1 MGLSARA
8 ESVSCAVKI
17 TPPKMN
23 APVSTLLESKST
35 TVFSVPVTVTV
46 SEAVQEMNR
55 RKIGSV
61 LVMEGGVLV
70 GIFTERDVLMRVVA
84 ADRDPKTT
92 PVAHVMTRSPV
103 TIHSSMTI
111 EDVMDLHSGK
121 HFRHL
126 PVVENGRVIGMISVR
141 DILRWLSEANS
152 RKADQLEDFIES
164 GRCVT

>member
-1 MGLSARA
+1 
-8 ESVSCAVKI
+8 
-17 TPPKMN
+17 MN
-23 APVSTLLESKST
+23 APVSTLLESKTT

-111 EDVMDLHSGK
+111 EEVMDLHSGK

-141 DILRWLSEANS
+141 DILRWLAEANS
-152 RKADQLEDFIES
+152 KKADQLEDFIES
-164 GRCVT
+164 GNCVS

>member
-1 MGLSARA
+1 
-8 ESVSCAVKI
+8 
-17 TPPKMN
+17 MN

-35 TVFSVPVTVTV
+35 TVFSVSVTVTV
-46 SEAVQEMNR
+46 AEAVQEMNR

-103 TIHSSMTI
+103 TIHSSMTV
-111 EDVMDLHSGK
+111 EEVMDLHSGK

-126 PVVENGRVIGMISVR
+126 PVVENGRVIGIISVR
-141 DILRWLSEANS
+141 DILRWLADANS
-152 RKADQLEDFIES
+152 KKADQLEEFIES

>member
-1 MGLSARA
+1 
-8 ESVSCAVKI
+8 
-17 TPPKMN
+17 MN
-23 APVSTLLESKST
+23 APVSILLESKST
-35 TVFSVPVTVTV
+35 TVFSVSVTVTV
-46 SEAVQEMNR
+46 AEAVQEMNR

-111 EDVMDLHSGK
+111 EEVMDLHSGK

-126 PVVENGRVIGMISVR
+126 PVVENGRVIGIISVR
-141 DILRWLSEANS
+141 DILRWLAEANS
-152 RKADQLEDFIES
+152 KKADQLEDFIES
-164 GRCVT
+164 GKCVM

>member
-1 MGLSARA
+1 
-8 ESVSCAVKI
+8 
-17 TPPKMN
+17 MN

-84 ADRDPKTT
+84 ADRDPKNT

-103 TIHSSMTI
+103 TIPSSMTI
-111 EDVMDLHSGK
+111 EEVMDMHSGK

-141 DILRWLSEANS
+141 DILRWLAEANS
-152 RKADQLEDFIES
+152 KKADQLEDFIES
-164 GRCVT
+164 GNCVT

>member
-1 MGLSARA
+1 
-8 ESVSCAVKI
+8 
-17 TPPKMN
+17 MN

-35 TVFSVPVTVTV
+35 TVFFVPVTVTV

-84 ADRDPKTT
+84 ADRDPKST

-103 TIHSSMTI
+103 TIPSSMTI
-111 EDVMDLHSGK
+111 EEVMDLHSGK

-141 DILRWLSEANS
+141 DILRWLAEANS
-152 RKADQLEDFIES
+152 KKADQLEDFIES
-164 GRCVT
+164 GNCVT

>member
-1 MGLSARA
+1 
-8 ESVSCAVKI
+8 
-17 TPPKMN
+17 MN
-23 APVSTLLESKST
+23 APVSTLLESKTT

-111 EDVMDLHSGK
+111 EEVMDLHSGK

-141 DILRWLSEANS
+141 DILRWLADANS

>member
-1 MGLSARA
+1 
-8 ESVSCAVKI
+8 
-17 TPPKMN
+17 MN

-35 TVFSVPVTVTV
+35 TVFSVSVTVTV
-46 SEAVQEMNR
+46 AEAVHEMNR

-84 ADRDPKTT
+84 ADRDPKIT

-111 EDVMDLHSGK
+111 EEVMDLHSGK

>member
-1 MGLSARA
+1 
-8 ESVSCAVKI
+8 
-17 TPPKMN
+17 MN

-103 TIHSSMTI
+103 TIPSSMTI
-111 EDVMDLHSGK
+111 EEVMDLHSGK

-141 DILRWLSEANS
+141 DILRWLAEANS
-152 RKADQLEDFIES
+152 KKADQLEDFIES
-164 GRCVT
+164 GNCVT

>member
-1 MGLSARA
+1 
-8 ESVSCAVKI
+8 
-17 TPPKMN
+17 MN

-111 EDVMDLHSGK
+111 EEVMDLHSGK

-152 RKADQLEDFIES
+152 KKADQLEDFIES

>member
-1 MGLSARA
+1 
-8 ESVSCAVKI
+8 
-17 TPPKMN
+17 MN

-35 TVFSVPVTVTV
+35 TVFSVSVTVTV
-46 SEAVQEMNR
+46 AEAVHEMNR

-103 TIHSSMTI
+103 TIPSSMTI
-111 EDVMDLHSGK
+111 EEVMDLHSGK

-141 DILRWLSEANS
+141 DILRWLAEANS

>member
-1 MGLSARA
+1 
-8 ESVSCAVKI
+8 
-17 TPPKMN
+17 MN

-111 EDVMDLHSGK
+111 EEVMDMHSGK

-141 DILRWLSEANS
+141 DILRWLAEANS
-152 RKADQLEDFIES
+152 KKADQLEDFIES
-164 GRCVT
+164 GKCVT

>member
-1 MGLSARA
+1 
-8 ESVSCAVKI
+8 
-17 TPPKMN
+17 MN

-111 EDVMDLHSGK
+111 EEVMDLHSGK

-126 PVVENGRVIGMISVR
+126 PVVENGRVISMISVR
-141 DILRWLSEANS
+141 DILRWLSDANS

-164 GRCVT
+164 GRCVS

>member
-1 MGLSARA
+1 
-8 ESVSCAVKI
+8 
-17 TPPKMN
+17 MN
-23 APVSTLLESKST
+23 APVSTLLESKTT

-61 LVMEGGVLV
+61 LVMESGVLV

-84 ADRDPKTT
+84 ADRDPKNT

-103 TIHSSMTI
+103 TIPSSMTI
-111 EDVMDLHSGK
+111 EEVMDMHSGK

-141 DILRWLSEANS
+141 DILRWLAEANS
-152 RKADQLEDFIES
+152 KKADQLEDFIES
-164 GRCVT
+164 GNCVT

>member
-1 MGLSARA
+1 
-8 ESVSCAVKI
+8 
-17 TPPKMN
+17 MN
-23 APVSTLLESKST
+23 APVSTLLESKTT

-46 SEAVQEMNR
+46 AEAVQEMNR

-84 ADRDPKTT
+84 ADRDPKST

-111 EDVMDLHSGK
+111 EEVMDMHSGK

-141 DILRWLSEANS
+141 DILRWLSDANS

-164 GRCVT
+164 GRCIT

>member
-1 MGLSARA
+1 
-8 ESVSCAVKI
+8 
-17 TPPKMN
+17 MN

-35 TVFSVPVTVTV
+35 TVFSVSVTVTV
-46 SEAVQEMNR
+46 AEAVHEMNR

-103 TIHSSMTI
+103 TIPSSMTI
-111 EDVMDLHSGK
+111 EEVMDLHSGK

>member
-1 MGLSARA
+1 
-8 ESVSCAVKI
+8 
-17 TPPKMN
+17 MN

-103 TIHSSMTI
+103 TIPSSMTI
-111 EDVMDLHSGK
+111 EEVMDLHSGK

-141 DILRWLSEANS
+141 DILRWLAEANS
-152 RKADQLEDFIES
+152 KKADQLEDFIES

>member
-1 MGLSARA
+1 
-8 ESVSCAVKI
+8 
-17 TPPKMN
+17 MN

-84 ADRDPKTT
+84 ADRDPKAT

-103 TIHSSMTI
+103 TIPSSMTI
-111 EDVMDLHSGK
+111 EEVMDLHSGK

-141 DILRWLSEANS
+141 DILRWLAEANS
-152 RKADQLEDFIES
+152 KKADQLEDFIES
-164 GRCVT
+164 GNCVT

>member
-1 MGLSARA
+1 
-8 ESVSCAVKI
+8 
-17 TPPKMN
+17 MN

-84 ADRDPKTT
+84 ADRDPKAT

-103 TIHSSMTI
+103 TIPSSMTI
-111 EDVMDLHSGK
+111 EEVMDLHSGK

-141 DILRWLSEANS
+141 DILRWLAEANS

>member
-1 MGLSARA
+1 
-8 ESVSCAVKI
+8 
-17 TPPKMN
+17 MN

-111 EDVMDLHSGK
+111 EEVMDLHSGK

-141 DILRWLSEANS
+141 DILRWLAEANS
-152 RKADQLEDFIES
+152 KKADQLEDFIES
-164 GRCVT
+164 GKCVT

>member
-1 MGLSARA
+1 
-8 ESVSCAVKI
+8 
-17 TPPKMN
+17 MN
-23 APVSTLLESKST
+23 APVSTLLESKTT

-84 ADRDPKTT
+84 AERDPKTT
-92 PVAHVMTRSPV
+92 PVAHVMTRSPI
-103 TIHSSMTI
+103 TIPSSMTV
-111 EDVMDLHSGK
+111 EEVMDLHSGK

-141 DILRWLSEANS
+141 DILRWLADANS

>member
-1 MGLSARA
+1 
-8 ESVSCAVKI
+8 
-17 TPPKMN
+17 MN

-84 ADRDPKTT
+84 ADRDPKAT

-103 TIHSSMTI
+103 TIPSSMTI
-111 EDVMDLHSGK
+111 EEVMDMHSGK

-141 DILRWLSEANS
+141 DILRWLAEANS
-152 RKADQLEDFIES
+152 KKADQLEDFIES
-164 GRCVT
+164 GNCVT

>member
-1 MGLSARA
+1 
-8 ESVSCAVKI
+8 
-17 TPPKMN
+17 MN

-92 PVAHVMTRSPV
+92 PVTHVMTRSPV

-111 EDVMDLHSGK
+111 EEVMDMHSGK

-141 DILRWLSEANS
+141 DILRWLSDANS

>member
-1 MGLSARA
+1 
-8 ESVSCAVKI
+8 
-17 TPPKMN
+17 MN
-23 APVSTLLESKST
+23 APVSTLLESKTT

-61 LVMEGGVLV
+61 LVMESGVLV

-103 TIHSSMTI
+103 TIPSSMTI
-111 EDVMDLHSGK
+111 EEVMDLHSGK

-141 DILRWLSEANS
+141 DILRWLAEANS
-152 RKADQLEDFIES
+152 KKADQLEDFIES
-164 GRCVT
+164 GNCVT

>member
-1 MGLSARA
+1 
-8 ESVSCAVKI
+8 
-17 TPPKMN
+17 MN

-92 PVAHVMTRSPV
+92 PVAHVMTRSPI

-111 EDVMDLHSGK
+111 EEVMDLHSGK

-141 DILRWLSEANS
+141 DILRWLSDANS

-164 GRCVT
+164 GRCVS

>member
-1 MGLSARA
+1 
-8 ESVSCAVKI
+8 
-17 TPPKMN
+17 MN
-23 APVSTLLESKST
+23 APVSTLLESKTT

-84 ADRDPKTT
+84 AERDPKTT
-92 PVAHVMTRSPV
+92 PVAHVMTRSPI
-103 TIHSSMTI
+103 TIPSSMTV
-111 EDVMDLHSGK
+111 EEVMDLHSGK

-141 DILRWLSEANS
+141 DILRWLAEANS
-152 RKADQLEDFIES
+152 KKADQLEDFIES
-164 GRCVT
+164 GNCVS

>member
-1 MGLSARA
+1 
-8 ESVSCAVKI
+8 
-17 TPPKMN
+17 MN

-46 SEAVQEMNR
+46 SEAVHEMNR

-103 TIHSSMTI
+103 TIPSSMTI
-111 EDVMDLHSGK
+111 EEVMDMHSGK

-141 DILRWLSEANS
+141 DILRWLAEANS
-152 RKADQLEDFIES
+152 KKADQLEDFIES
-164 GRCVT
+164 GNCVT

>member
-1 MGLSARA
+1 
-8 ESVSCAVKI
+8 
-17 TPPKMN
+17 MN

-111 EDVMDLHSGK
+111 EEVMDLHSGK

-164 GRCVT
+164 GRCVS

>member
-1 MGLSARA
+1 
-8 ESVSCAVKI
+8 
-17 TPPKMN
+17 MN

-103 TIHSSMTI
+103 TIPSSMTI
-111 EDVMDLHSGK
+111 EEVMDLHSGK

-126 PVVENGRVIGMISVR
+126 PVVENGRVIGIISVR
-141 DILRWLSEANS
+141 DILRWLAEANS
-152 RKADQLEDFIES
+152 KKADQLEIFIES
-164 GRCVT
+164 GNCVT

>member
-1 MGLSARA
+1 
-8 ESVSCAVKI
+8 
-17 TPPKMN
+17 MN
-23 APVSTLLESKST
+23 APVSTLLESKSA

-103 TIHSSMTI
+103 TIPSSMTI
-111 EDVMDLHSGK
+111 EEVMDMHSGK

-141 DILRWLSEANS
+141 DILRWLAEANS
-152 RKADQLEDFIES
+152 KKADQLEDFIES
-164 GRCVT
+164 GNCVT

>member
-1 MGLSARA
+1 
-8 ESVSCAVKI
+8 
-17 TPPKMN
+17 MN
-23 APVSTLLESKST
+23 APVSTLLESKSA

-103 TIHSSMTI
+103 TIPSSMTI
-111 EDVMDLHSGK
+111 EEVMDLHSGK

-141 DILRWLSEANS
+141 DILRWLAEANS
-152 RKADQLEDFIES
+152 KKADQLEDFIES

>member
-1 MGLSARA
+1 
-8 ESVSCAVKI
+8 
-17 TPPKMN
+17 MN
-23 APVSTLLESKST
+23 APVSTLLESKTT

-61 LVMEGGVLV
+61 LVMESGVLV

-92 PVAHVMTRSPV
+92 PVAHVMTRSPI
-103 TIHSSMTI
+103 TIPSSMTV
-111 EDVMDLHSGK
+111 EEVMDLHSGK

-141 DILRWLSEANS
+141 DILRWLAEANS
-152 RKADQLEDFIES
+152 KKADQLEDFIES
-164 GRCVT
+164 GNCVS

>member
-1 MGLSARA
+1 
-8 ESVSCAVKI
+8 
-17 TPPKMN
+17 MN

-84 ADRDPKTT
+84 ADRDPKST

-111 EDVMDLHSGK
+111 EEVMDLHSGK

-141 DILRWLSEANS
+141 DILRWLSDANS

>member
-1 MGLSARA
+1 
-8 ESVSCAVKI
+8 
-17 TPPKMN
+17 MN
-23 APVSTLLESKST
+23 APVSTLLESKTT

-84 ADRDPKTT
+84 ADRDPKAT

-103 TIHSSMTI
+103 TIPSSMTI
-111 EDVMDLHSGK
+111 EEVMDLHSGK

-141 DILRWLSEANS
+141 DILRWLAEANS
-152 RKADQLEDFIES
+152 KKADQLEDFIES
-164 GRCVT
+164 GNCVT